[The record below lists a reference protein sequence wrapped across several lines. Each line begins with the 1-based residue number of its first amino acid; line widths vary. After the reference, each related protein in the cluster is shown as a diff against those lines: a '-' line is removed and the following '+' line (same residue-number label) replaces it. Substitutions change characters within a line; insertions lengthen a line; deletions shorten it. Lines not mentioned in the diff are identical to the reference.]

1 METLEDI
8 LNPFNHK
15 PNNKTSNSNLL
26 IFPGSE
32 DGKIKQ
38 LKISLNTLN
47 EIQKKVVT
55 QALKMLLDKRYIY
68 IFGGGHGASEKT
80 NFCHIVT
87 LKNVKKLG
95 APTRL
100 TGKLSYDSNPEF
112 YDNLDWGNKK
122 FYYGID
128 CSGFI
133 YACYNLAG
141 FKIKCSLAKDY
152 VNNKHFK
159 IIKNE
164 DLKAGDIVSF
174 PNLGHVI
181 MFLAFKNNINGE
193 LRYYCIH
200 EPSSGNFLK
209 TGLHKL
215 DDGIPLTYCD

>member
-38 LKISLNTLN
+38 LKISLNTL
-47 EIQKKVVT
+47 
-55 QALKMLLDKRYIY
+55 MLLDKRYIY